1 MKNLLIR
8 VLSGCGAGAI
18 VVGIVYAAAAYDAM
32 WALGML
38 FFVIAGMATV
48 EYVCL
53 LKQIDLK
60 LSRVENLALVALLTC
75 CFIAFGGRYAE
86 VGVIFAAAFQVL
98 RHLRTLPHR
107 EGFLKVVAGLF
118 GLLYVPWLLHY
129 FLLLFTSEPAGEV
142 NLRLAKTVMVLLMV
156 WGYDAGAYLIGSLFG
171 RHKAFPRVSPNKT
184 WEGIAGGLLVAVA
197 GGVVAAQL
205 SDAWRVLIAGPGFG
219 WLVLLAAF
227 VSGAAQL
234 GDVFA
239 SKLKR
244 AAGVKDSG
252 FFLPGHGGFLDRID
266 GLLFALPVFYFVYEA
281 FVRAALGR

>member
-8 VLSGCGAGAI
+8 VLSGCIAGAV
-18 VVGIVYAAAAYDAM
+18 VVGIVYAAAAHDAM
-32 WALGML
+32 WALGIL
-38 FFVIAGMATV
+38 FFAISGMATV

-53 LKQIDLK
+53 LKKIDLQ
-60 LSRVENLALVALLTC
+60 LSRVENLSLVALLTC

-86 VGVIFAAAFQVL
+86 VGMIFAAVFQVL
-98 RHLRTLPHR
+98 RHLRTRPHR

-129 FLLLFTSEPAGEV
+129 FLLLFTSEAATSVG
-142 NLRLAKTVMVLLMV
+142 LRLAKTVMVLLMV
-156 WGYDAGAYLIGSLFG
+156 WGYDAGAYLIGSAFG
-171 RHKAFPRVSPNKT
+171 RHKAFPVVSPNKT
-184 WEGIAGGLLVAVA
+184 WEGIAGGLLVAIV
-197 GGVVAAQL
+197 GGIIAAQF
-205 SDAWRVLIAGPGFG
+205 SEAWRDLIAGPGFG
-219 WLVLLAAF
+219 WLVFLAVF

-281 FVRAALGR
+281 FVRGALTR

>member
-1 MKNLLIR
+1 MRNVLIR
-8 VLSGCGAGAI
+8 IVSGCAGGGI
-18 VVGIVYAAAAYDAM
+18 VVGIVYATAAYDAL

-48 EYVCL
+48 EYVVL
-53 LKQIDLK
+53 LKKIDLP
-60 LSRVENLALVALLTC
+60 LSRIENLLLVALLTC
-75 CFIAFGGRYAE
+75 CFIAFDGRYAE
-86 VGVIFAAAFQVL
+86 VGMIFAAVFQVL
-98 RHLRTLPHR
+98 RHLRSLPQR
-107 EGFLKVVAGLF
+107 EGFLKVVVGLF

-129 FLLLFTSEPAGEV
+129 FIALFTSEPASAV
-142 NLRLAKTVMVLLMV
+142 DLRLAKSVMVLLMV
-156 WGYDAGAYLIGSLFG
+156 WGYDAGAYFIGSLLG
-171 RHKAFPRVSPNKT
+171 RHKAFPNVSPNKT
-184 WEGIAGGLLVAVA
+184 WEGIIGGLLVAIA
-197 GGVVAAQL
+197 GGVIAAQL
-205 SDAWRVLIAGPGFG
+205 SSAWQELIAGPGFG

-266 GLLFALPVFYFVYEA
+266 GLLFALPVFYFLYEA
-281 FVRAALGR
+281 FVRGALGG